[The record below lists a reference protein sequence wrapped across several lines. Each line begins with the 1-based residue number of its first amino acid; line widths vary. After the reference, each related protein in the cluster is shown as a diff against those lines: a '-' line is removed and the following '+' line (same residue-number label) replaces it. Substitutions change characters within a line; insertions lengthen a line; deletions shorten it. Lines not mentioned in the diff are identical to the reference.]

1 MGQYFMPVNYDK
13 KQFLHPHKFGDGL
26 KATEF
31 IGGRGTMSALG
42 FLLASPL
49 DQSGDF
55 SMPDDMQMPYD
66 SEQLAGSWAGDRIEI
81 LGDYHDTNIRKPDD
95 ATYAMIRDQEND
107 WEDISELMWNIVE
120 ANSWGEWKP
129 PLEDRRY
136 WEEKEQKKPD
146 TTPHI
151 ETDEEYAKR
160 VAAIDSP
167 DTPDIKTIRETNSE
181 NWRT

>member
-1 MGQYFMPVNYDK
+1 
-13 KQFLHPHKFGDGL
+13 
-26 KATEF
+26 
-31 IGGRGTMSALG
+31 MSALG

-49 DQSGDF
+49 SESGDF

-81 LGDYHDTNIRKPDD
+81 LGDYHDENRAKGRFYSCI
-95 ATYAMIRDQEND
+95 IQELEG
-107 WEDISELMWNIVE
+107 WEDISILMWNIVE

-160 VAAIDSP
+160 VAEIGKP
-167 DTPDIKTIRETNSE
+167 ETPDIDSIAERNYE
-181 NWRT
+181 NRRT

>member
-55 SMPDDMQMPYD
+55 SMPNDMQMPYD

-81 LGDYHDTNIRKPDD
+81 LGDYHDETRPKEHFYSCIS
-95 ATYAMIRDQEND
+95 QEIEE
-107 WEDISELMWNIVE
+107 WKDISELMWNIVE

-129 PLEDRRY
+129 PAADKRY
-136 WEEKEQKKPD
+136 WEEDKKYWEKRLQEKPKEK
-146 TTPHI
+146 
-151 ETDEEYAKR
+151 
-160 VAAIDSP
+160 P
-167 DTPDIKTIRETNSE
+167 DTPDIKSIKETNSE

>member
-55 SMPDDMQMPYD
+55 SMPNDMQMPYD

-81 LGDYHDTNIRKPDD
+81 L
-95 ATYAMIRDQEND
+95 
-107 WEDISELMWNIVE
+107 
-120 ANSWGEWKP
+120 
-129 PLEDRRY
+129 
-136 WEEKEQKKPD
+136 
-146 TTPHI
+146 
-151 ETDEEYAKR
+151 
-160 VAAIDSP
+160 
-167 DTPDIKTIRETNSE
+167 
-181 NWRT
+181 